1 MGTRGVADDGVETS
15 TEQHE
20 SDREVVERA
29 LEDVHEAWEV
39 EIEVVSDQM
48 TVEAGREDY
57 HPNGASMG
65 VVAIDHPKKGGW
77 VVIGAGSKSK
87 WTARYEDALEAAETL
102 AMLTNIYEARRTI
115 KHERPASPS
124 RKAYY
129 MVESMLLDALAANG
143 V

>member
-1 MGTRGVADDGVETS
+1 MGARGVSDDGAETS

-20 SDREVVERA
+20 SDREAVERA
-29 LEDVHEAWEV
+29 LEDAHEAWEI
-39 EIEVVSDQM
+39 EIEVVSDQIV
-48 TVEAGREDY
+48 VEAKREDY

-65 VVAIDHPKKGGW
+65 VVALDHPKKGGW
-77 VVIGAGSKSK
+77 EVIGAGSKSK
-87 WTARYEDALEAAETL
+87 WTARYRGALEAAEML

-129 MVESMLLDALAANG
+129 TVESMLLDVLATNG
-143 V
+143 I